1 MFRPSVFLLYCALVE
16 ALEESAMVIRYT
28 KDGSPYRVPPYG
40 RAELEEMRS
49 LNNPIVR
56 YFSHRRSAQP
66 PQDQEPPGPPP
77 AGIPPERE
85 QP

>member
-1 MFRPSVFLLYCALVE
+1 
-16 ALEESAMVIRYT
+16 MVVRYT
-28 KDGSPYRVPPYG
+28 KDGSPYRVPPYS
-40 RAELEEMRS
+40 RAEWEEMRF
-49 LNNPIVR
+49 LKDPIVR

-77 AGIPPERE
+77 ADTRPERK